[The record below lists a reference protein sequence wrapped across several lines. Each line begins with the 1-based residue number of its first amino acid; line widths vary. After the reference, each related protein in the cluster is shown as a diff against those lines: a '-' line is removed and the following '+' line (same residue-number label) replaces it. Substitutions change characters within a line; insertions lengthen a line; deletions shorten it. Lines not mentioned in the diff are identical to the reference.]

1 MNASSFTSKQLR
13 VTISLAQP
21 NAVFPGTTGN
31 TLILGPDSSGNQLR
45 VIANV
50 QAVARL
56 SVMAEIKIFGVLPA
70 DMNALTVAWF
80 NSPVV
85 QNNIVILEANNGN
98 GWTQVFSGTIIEAQP
113 DYRGQ
118 PAAFFRIQA
127 NVSYAAQLAPVPPL
141 SYPHGASV
149 ATIVQALATQM
160 GFTFENNGVT
170 ATVPPGSYY
179 PGTAYDQLQTV
190 CQATDT
196 DFYFSGKTL
205 AIVPSGL
212 GRPNVPAVLL
222 TQQSGLQGY
231 PVIERFG
238 ITIYALF
245 DPNFAGGGQVQI
257 SGSDIP
263 AANGTWTPF
272 SLTHQLESQNPNGAW
287 LTTLS
292 CTKYGAGVPDE
303 FAS

>member
-1 MNASSFTSKQLR
+1 
-13 VTISLAQP
+13 
-21 NAVFPGTTGN
+21 VFPGTSSN
-31 TLILGPDSSGNQLR
+31 TLILGPDSSGTQLR

-50 QAVARL
+50 SAVARL
-56 SVMAEIKIFGVLPA
+56 STTAEIKIFGMLPA

-85 QNNIVILEANNGN
+85 QNNLVILEANNGN
-98 GWTQVFSGTIIEAQP
+98 GWAQVFSGTIIEAQP
-113 DYRGQ
+113 DYRGM

-141 SYPHGASV
+141 SYPQGASV
-149 ATIVQALATQM
+149 ASIVQTLAAQM
-160 GFTFENNGVT
+160 GYSFENNGVT

-179 PGTAYDQLQTV
+179 PGTGFDQLQTV

-196 DFYFSGKTL
+196 DFYFSGSTL

-212 GRPNVPAVLL
+212 GRINVPAVLL
-222 TQQSGLQGY
+222 TPTSGLEGY

-245 DPNFAGGGQVQI
+245 DPNFLGGGQVQL

-263 AANGTWTPF
+263 AANGVWTPF
-272 SLTHQLESQNPNGAW
+272 SLTHQLESMNPNGAW
-287 LTTLS
+287 LSTLH
-292 CTKYGAGVPDE
+292 CTKYGVATPDE